1 MKLRWVTIAILGV
14 LVAALVAFAL
24 MVPLTSGQM
33 RKRVIATLSDE
44 LQAEVELA
52 DLQLQLLPHMHA
64 NGAGLVVRHKGR
76 RDVPP
81 IISVKTFSVHG
92 SLLGLWRKHVA
103 NVELNGLDIE
113 IPPDHD
119 NPTRPSETAAKGK
132 TGGENKRGGRRDVV
146 IDNLVSND
154 ARLVIIPRKEG
165 KRPKVW
171 DIHRLLMHNVG
182 ATQAMPFQATLT
194 NAIPPGE
201 IGTKGEFGPWH
212 SEHPGQTPLDGTF
225 TFDRADLS
233 VFKGIS
239 GILSAHGNFAGVLE
253 RIDIH
258 GETETPQFTVAVG
271 GHPVPLHTKYHA
283 VVDGTNGDTV
293 LERIDGS
300 FLNTSLVAK
309 GAVIDAPGKEKGRTV
324 TLDVTMDKARI
335 EDVLKLA
342 VKAQNP
348 MTGALKLT
356 TKLVLPP
363 GEQDVVEKLQL
374 DGQFAIGG
382 GRFTNLDVQNK
393 INELSH
399 RGSGKPTELER
410 EKVAS
415 DFTGRFA
422 LKGGVLEL
430 PSVTFDV
437 PGAAVELNGRYALR
451 PETLEFHGN
460 LLMDAK
466 VSETTTG
473 IKSVL
478 LKVVDPL
485 FRKDGKTVIPI
496 KIGGNRNAP
505 SFGLD
510 ARRVFHRDDKDD
522 KSDDKKE
529 AVTKTTSTK

>member
-1 MKLRWVTIAILGV
+1 MKLRWVIVAIIGV
-14 LVAALVAFAL
+14 LVAGVVALAL

-52 DLQLQLLPHMHA
+52 DFQVQLLPPMPA
-64 NGAGLVVRHKGR
+64 IGAGLAVRHKGR

-81 IISVKTFSVHG
+81 IISVKSFSVHG

-119 NPTRPSETAAKGK
+119 NPTKPSDTGK
-132 TGGENKRGGRRDVV
+132 SEGEKKGGRRDVV

-154 ARLVIIPRKEG
+154 ARLVIIPRQEG
-165 KRPKVW
+165 KNPKVW

-182 ATQAMPFQATLT
+182 ARQAMPFEATLT

-201 IGTKGEFGPWH
+201 IGTKGRFGPWH
-212 SEHPGQTPLDGTF
+212 GEKPGQTPLDGTF

-239 GILSAHGNFAGVLE
+239 GILSAHGTFAGVLE

-258 GETETPQFTVAVG
+258 GETQTPQFTVAVG

-283 VVDGTNGDTV
+283 IVDGTNGDTI

-309 GAVIDAPGKEKGRTV
+309 GGVIDSPGKKGRTV
-324 TLDVTMDKARI
+324 SLDVTMDKARI

-374 DGQFAIGG
+374 DGRFAIAGG
-382 GRFTNLDVQNK
+382 SFTNLNVQGK

-399 RGSGKPTELER
+399 RGSGKSPELER
-410 EKVAS
+410 QKVAS

-422 LKGGVLEL
+422 LKDGVLEL

-437 PGAAVELNGRYALR
+437 PGAAVELNGHYALR

-510 ARRVFHRDDKDD
+510 TRRVFHRDEKADQ
-522 KSDDKKE
+522 SDDKKE

>member
-1 MKLRWVTIAILGV
+1 
-14 LVAALVAFAL
+14 
-24 MVPLTSGQM
+24 
-33 RKRVIATLSDE
+33 
-44 LQAEVELA
+44 
-52 DLQLQLLPHMHA
+52 MHA

-119 NPTRPSETAAKGK
+119 NPTRPSESAAKGK
-132 TGGENKRGGRRDVV
+132 SEGESKRGGRRDIV

-182 ATQAMPFQATLT
+182 AAQAMPFQATLT

-201 IGTKGEFGPWH
+201 IATKGDFGPWH

-283 VVDGTNGDTV
+283 VVDGTNGDTL

-309 GAVIDAPGKEKGRTV
+309 GAVVDDTPGQKGRTV

-348 MTGALKLT
+348 MTGALKLN

-374 DGQFAIGG
+374 DGQFAIAD
-382 GRFTNLDVQNK
+382 GRFTNLDVQKK

-399 RGSGKPTELER
+399 RGSGKPLDNER
-410 EKVAS
+410 QKVGS

-422 LKGGVLEL
+422 LNDGVLEL

-437 PGAAVELNGRYALR
+437 PGAGVHLKGHYALR
-451 PETLEFHGN
+451 PETLEFRGD
-460 LLMDAK
+460 LITDAK
-466 VSETTTG
+466 VSEMTSG
-473 IKSVL
+473 FKSIL
-478 LKVVDPL
+478 LKAVDPI
-485 FRKDGKTVIPI
+485 FRKDGQTVIPI
-496 KIGGNRNAP
+496 KIDGSRNDP
-505 SFGLD
+505 KFGLD
-510 ARRVFHRDDKDD
+510 AKRVFGSGDDKEQAG
-522 KSDDKKE
+522 SRT
-529 AVTKTTSTK
+529 ATATATTGLKPATPPPAK